1 MSFLPVAF
9 ALARLIALGQTVAIV
24 PREFEFKHHNNY
36 ELNKKL
42 ERIQSECPSITL
54 LYELNYRSLKGW
66 PLTVIEF
73 SNNPG
78 VHELLEPEFKY
89 IGNMH
94 GNEVLGREMLLKL
107 ADDLCK
113 QYNAGDPEVTRLINT
128 TRIHIMPSMNPDGW
142 DKATEVR
149 TTGHAAGASSSTS
162 AAGLNGAGIGS
173 KRDWLTGRGNAN
185 DVDLNRDFPN
195 LNRKYNKIRRADSDA
210 KAHHLFDGNL
220 DHAIQPETRAVIEWI
235 ISKPFVLSAN
245 LHGGALVA
253 NYPFDDTADGTVRRY
268 TASPDDDVF
277 RYLARVYADNHP
289 DMHIGRS
296 CDASDGFQNTKGITN
311 GAAWYAVAGGM
322 QDFNYLSSND
332 FEITLE
338 LGCEKYP
345 SADQLPIEWKR
356 NRRALYEFMWR
367 THQGIKGFVVDA
379 ETHQP
384 ISGAE
389 ISIFNISDDGVPA
402 RLKHDVTS
410 TKAGEFWRILL
421 PGHYTVQA
429 SAPGYEAQRV
439 TLTVQPFS
447 KNSDPTRV
455 DFKLQPL
462 EVTVPTRDANSDPD
476 KESLDIL
483 ALIEA
488 EARRIRLQEREQQLE
503 REQNFMER
511 LLQDQQDN

>member
-1 MSFLPVAF
+1 MRQSVGRAHVCRCVMWLFLVG
-9 ALARLIALGQTVAIV
+9 LVLV
-24 PREFEFKHHNNY
+24 PTSEGLQRGSDSKHHNNY
-36 ELNKKL
+36 ELNKEL
-42 ERIQSECPSITL
+42 ERINQECPSITL

-73 SNNPG
+73 SGNPG
-78 VHELLEPEFKY
+78 VHEPLEPEFKY
-89 IGNMH
+89 VGNMH
-94 GNEVLGREMLLKL
+94 GNEVLGRELLLKL
-107 ADDLCK
+107 ADELCK
-113 QYNAGDPEVTRLINT
+113 QYNAGDPEISRLINT

-142 DKATEVR
+142 DKATE
-149 TTGHAAGASSSTS
+149 A
-162 AAGLNGAGIGS
+162 

-195 LNRKYNKIRRADSDA
+195 LNKKYHKIRNLNENA

-253 NYPFDDTADGTVRRY
+253 NYPFDDTTDGSSRRY

-289 DMHIGRS
+289 EMHLGKS
-296 CDASDGFQNTKGITN
+296 CDAGDGFQNTKGITN

-338 LGCEKYP
+338 LGCDKYP
-345 SADQLPIEWKR
+345 PAHELSREWER
-356 NRRALYEFMWR
+356 NRRALIEFMWR

-379 ETHQP
+379 TTGLP
-384 ISGAE
+384 IGDAE
-389 ISIFNISDDGVPA
+389 ISVFTLGQGGIP
-402 RLKHDVTS
+402 RHMKHDVTT
-410 TKAGEFWRILL
+410 TKIGEFWRILL
-421 PGHYTVQA
+421 PGQYTIQA

-439 TLTVQPFS
+439 TLNVPDFN
-447 KNSDPTRV
+447 KNKGALTFN
-455 DFKLQPL
+455 FKLQPA
-462 EVTVPTRDANSDPD
+462 EVAVPVSEDERDPD

-483 ALIEA
+483 ALIAA
-488 EARRIRLQEREQQLE
+488 EARRIRLAKEQ
-503 REQNFMER
+503 
-511 LLQDQQDN
+511 LQGADG